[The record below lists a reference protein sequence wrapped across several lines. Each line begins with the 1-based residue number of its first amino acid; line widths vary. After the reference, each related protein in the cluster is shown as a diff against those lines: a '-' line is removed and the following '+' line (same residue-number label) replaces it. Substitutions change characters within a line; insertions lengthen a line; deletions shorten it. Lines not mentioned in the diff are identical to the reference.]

1 MPGVASRIG
10 SLFHWTRKGQ
20 GAVQVGVISREDTD
34 PREATIAQLRSG
46 YTEIIDTMKAVRSH
60 LEQQSDQ
67 SKRMLD
73 VMQAMPDLLRAIPD
87 SNRNQ
92 THVLEA
98 IHANLEQQNR
108 ASGELSAA
116 LAGLSQAT
124 AKIGSHIQQ
133 GEESQQELTDRL
145 GTLSTTIQRLDES
158 NRDARDTLRIAVSES
173 DEKNKA
179 VRDMVA
185 RSHRQVV
192 VLSIVSW
199 ALALV
204 ALASSAALAVFV
216 MRLVDR
222 Q

>member
-1 MPGVASRIG
+1 MHVDIVRDAGGVGDSE
-10 SLFHWTRKGQ
+10 
-20 GAVQVGVISREDTD
+20 SREV
-34 PREATIAQLRSG
+34 TIAQLRNG

-60 LEQQSDQ
+60 LEQQADQ

-98 IHANLEQQNR
+98 IHANLEHQNR
-108 ASGELSAA
+108 ASSELSAA
-116 LAGLSQAT
+116 LAGLTQAT
-124 AKIGSHIQQ
+124 GKIGNHIQQ
-133 GEESQQELTDRL
+133 GAESQQELTDRL

-158 NRDARDTLRIAVSES
+158 NRDARDTLRLAVSES

-179 VRDMVA
+179 VREMVA

-204 ALASSAALAVFV
+204 ALASSAALAIFV
-216 MRLVDR
+216 MRLVS
-222 Q
+222 QQ